1 MMMNKFLNT
10 LRAVKNSFLFLSL
23 AILVLLTAVTINRSF
38 SPVDLTDLE
47 TSFLNFDSYAIRG
60 SDGHDKAEA
69 VGLSIDVVF
78 CGSVCANQYQEHP
91 TVNILPVLASG
102 TTGPNT
108 SPGPSQVYALS
119 IKLTDASGQ
128 AIVGAIVKIS
138 DDDDGDGNDND
149 DNELYYGIDGVLGGI
164 SLQGTTNTGSQ
175 YVTTTAS
182 CRAYD
187 TAGSCALYGSTL
199 VVINTARAASASN
212 SGKMTIKASY
222 GTLSAS
228 KDITVRGAASIYT
241 IAGPDSLEPGQTG
254 IYTITSTDVNGN
266 TPSAYNSNASEVL
279 NYIVTNLGETGSAV
293 STSDT
298 FVFIDALIGGTITI
312 TAPTTGGYG
321 VLALDRGTG
330 ILTYKNI
337 SYGSSTTTSISTT
350 TSAIALS
357 TGWNLISWEDNPKS
371 VSSAVTDSV
380 VSVYGWNPITQTWR
394 GWFKAGVDVPGAN
407 DLPEFE
413 TGGVYWIYS
422 AVTGSLQ

>member
-10 LRAVKNSFLFLSL
+10 LRTVKNFFLFLSL
-23 AILVLLTAVTINRSF
+23 ATLVLLTTVAINRSF
-38 SPVDLTDLE
+38 SPVNLTDLE
-47 TSFLNFDSYAIRG
+47 TSFLNFDSYATRG

-78 CGSVCANQYQEHP
+78 CGSVCVNQYQEHP
-91 TVNILPVLASG
+91 TVSILPVLASG
-102 TTGPNT
+102 STGPNT
-108 SPGPSQVYALS
+108 SPGPNQVYALS

-138 DDDDGDGNDND
+138 DDDNDDGDDND

-164 SLQGTTNTGSQ
+164 SLQGTTNTGTQ

-182 CRAYD
+182 CRAYNS
-187 TAGSCALYGSTL
+187 AGSCALYGSTL
-199 VVINTARAASASN
+199 VVINTARAASESN

-222 GTLSAS
+222 GTLSAT
-228 KDITVRGAASIYT
+228 KDITVRGAASTFT
-241 IAGPDSLEPGQTG
+241 ISGPDSLEPGQTG

-266 TPSAYNSNASEVL
+266 TPSVYNSNGSEVL

-293 STSDT
+293 STSDAI
-298 FVFIDALIGGTITI
+298 VFIDALIGGTITI
-312 TAPTTGGYG
+312 TAPTTGGSG
-321 VLALDRGTG
+321 VLAVDQGNG

-337 SYGSSTTTSISTT
+337 SFGLSATTTTSTN

-357 TGWNLISWEDNPKS
+357 TGWNLIYWAGNTKS

-380 VSVYGWNPITQTWR
+380 ISVYGWNPTTQSWK

-407 DLPEFE
+407 DLPDFE
-413 TGGVYWIYS
+413 TGGVYWVYS
-422 AVTGSLQ
+422 VVTGSLQ

>member
-1 MMMNKFLNT
+1 M
-10 LRAVKNSFLFLSL
+10 
-23 AILVLLTAVTINRSF
+23 
-38 SPVDLTDLE
+38 
-47 TSFLNFDSYAIRG
+47 
-60 SDGHDKAEA
+60 
-69 VGLSIDVVF
+69 
-78 CGSVCANQYQEHP
+78 
-91 TVNILPVLASG
+91 
-102 TTGPNT
+102 
-108 SPGPSQVYALS
+108 
-119 IKLTDASGQ
+119 
-128 AIVGAIVKIS
+128 
-138 DDDDGDGNDND
+138 
-149 DNELYYGIDGVLGGI
+149 
-164 SLQGTTNTGSQ
+164 
-175 YVTTTAS
+175 
-182 CRAYD
+182 
-187 TAGSCALYGSTL
+187 YGSTL
-199 VVINTARAASASN
+199 VVIDTARAASASN

-337 SYGSSTTTSISTT
+337 SYGSSTTTAISTT

-357 TGWNLISWEDNPKS
+357 TGWNLISCEDNPKS